1 MPETIL
7 NNLIEKYS
15 TCNSYSDS
23 GRVERFLQVG
33 EWMPEV
39 PDATFSHQ
47 FMRPG
52 YVKAKYRSLDN
63 GNNHDHIILA
73 DGDSVR
79 LFRSLD
85 GELLST
91 ELERDLLSATSRYT
105 GVSFGQLP
113 FMLSLLI
120 PDQLPDLKL
129 NLARLTSVERK
140 SDEEISGI
148 DCFHLSGMLNDI
160 AAEIWIDKSEGILVK
175 SAQTLMESDEKRKE
189 RIEVMTLMHRE
200 TEGEKELFEET
211 FSTNS
216 TLRSIYHYDKVVF
229 NDSMTLE
236 SLLDI
241 AD

>member
-1 MPETIL
+1 M

-33 EWMPEV
+33 EWMPEI
-39 PDATFSHQ
+39 PEITFSHQ

-52 YVKAKYRSLDN
+52 YVKAKYSSFDS
-63 GNNHDHIILA
+63 GNIQEYIILA
-73 DGDSVR
+73 DGDAVR

-85 GELLST
+85 GDLVSA
-91 ELERDLLSATSRYT
+91 ELEKDLLTAASKYT
-105 GVSFGQLP
+105 GVSNGQLP
-113 FMLSLLI
+113 IMLSLLI

-129 NLARLTSVERK
+129 NLARLTEVERRD
-140 SDEEISGI
+140 DEDVNGI
-148 DCFHLSGMLNDI
+148 DCFHLFGMLSDI
-160 AAEIWIDKSEGILVK
+160 AVDIWIDKNGGYLVK
-175 SAQTLMESDEKRKE
+175 SDQTFYESDEQRTE
-189 RIEVMTLMHRE
+189 RIEVLTLMHRE
-200 TEGEKELFEET
+200 TGGTKELFEET

-216 TLRSIYHYDKVVF
+216 AIRSIYHYDKVVF